1 MKKTV
6 WATAALAV
14 ACGAAACGDAGGV
27 DSDAIN
33 GPEKA
38 AVQAALNSALANDS
52 LYPLLALLVFPYID
66 RATYLSNLSNDTTRL
81 VGIQLDIDVGV
92 IVDSPTLD
100 TVPLVAQ
107 LSGALGW
114 NGYDS
119 VAHTVDSVFFV
130 IGAGLTPPVTDSL
143 RQRFSPDTAGT
154 GTGFVIHQTGAS
166 TFAAWLA
173 RSGELAITS
182 ATYGAERSQPFGT
195 LALGVSRGT
204 MVGEFDLTA
213 KLVPDS
219 ATTVST
225 VKQFTTGVRAL
236 KMRITGTF

>member
-6 WATAALAV
+6 LATAALAI
-14 ACGAAACGDAGGV
+14 AAACGDAGGV
-27 DSDAIN
+27 DPDAID

-38 AVQAALNSALANDS
+38 AVQAALNNALANDS

-66 RATYLSNLSNDTTRL
+66 RATYLNNLSNDTTRI

-92 IVDSPTLD
+92 IVDSPTID

-119 VAHTVDSVFFV
+119 VTHTVDSVFFV
-130 IGAGLTPPVTDSL
+130 IGSGLVPLVNDSL

-154 GTGFVIHQTGAS
+154 GTGVVIHQTGAG
-166 TFAAWLA
+166 TFAVWLA
-173 RSGELAITS
+173 RQGHLLVDQTS
-182 ATYGAERSQPFGT
+182 YGAERSQPFGT
-195 LALGVSRGT
+195 LTLGVSRGT
-204 MVGEFDLTA
+204 MSGEFTMTA

-225 VKQFTTGVRAL
+225 VKVFDNGVRAL